1 MIKKRTMKKR
11 TMKKRT
17 MKKRTMKIQG
27 GNTRWGE
34 FKKKHLNL
42 YKDKNDKINFN
53 YNELYNL
60 IDRKYTSFQALE
72 KVQDYSGLDPEVQR
86 KIEKLESLGVSEIKR
101 QVNFILS
108 QKDIF
113 NNEGKISEIFKG
125 FYTMFTS
132 LKTDKNEKNDRTIQ
146 ELIFSFFPYAYL
158 KWRNL
163 DDNVRGNLLG
173 HKIETIRFVWDLYN
187 EYSSTS
193 KRAKDNV
200 ESERLRN
207 LDRVANLVSNSDE
220 LVRPDLINTFKGK
233 IPEQKSLIKGE
244 ITRLGDTQLQAKVMV
259 EGYSSK
265 DNKTF
270 YKIKIS
276 DSISREWNIEK
287 RWSEVYE
294 LSDQLKKSPYE
305 VQFTLPRKRPR
316 RGEISSKE
324 LRKIFK
330 KIIIK

>member
-1 MIKKRTMKKR
+1 KR

-200 ESERLRN
+200 ESERL
-207 LDRVANLVSNSDE
+207 
-220 LVRPDLINTFKGK
+220 
-233 IPEQKSLIKGE
+233 
-244 ITRLGDTQLQAKVMV
+244 
-259 EGYSSK
+259 
-265 DNKTF
+265 
-270 YKIKIS
+270 
-276 DSISREWNIEK
+276 
-287 RWSEVYE
+287 
-294 LSDQLKKSPYE
+294 
-305 VQFTLPRKRPR
+305 
-316 RGEISSKE
+316 
-324 LRKIFK
+324 
-330 KIIIK
+330 